1 MSNATAVAPERATK
15 ATSRAKAANFPAT
28 TPAPKTR
35 PELSEDDYR
44 AIAVGDQIFHLLSPI
59 TAGTLEQRYIPGYE
73 YISEACDH
81 AWDLT
86 RIDAEWT
93 EPGPAPTAATLIP
106 MVQANLHH
114 AMIEMLASTDTSHVP
129 LMYCVRLLVA
139 EALEIASRLCAAYQ
153 GLPET
158 RADMVALTDF
168 QLVEAGARQFRDRPS
183 PPIRRADGPT
193 DGQGPY
199 NHAQLCSIVTEIAS
213 VALTLD
219 RVLMLAQLPND
230 DWDTSVLIDTAQL
243 LARQLGGM
251 ADSAVDGQIIGTHDV
266 WNYGPNFAA
275 LGKAGAA

>member
-1 MSNATAVAPERATK
+1 MSNAIANTATRATK
-15 ATSRAKAANFPAT
+15 APLRAKAANSPVT
-28 TPAPKTR
+28 TPAPKAR
-35 PELSEDDYR
+35 PELSEDDHC
-44 AIAVGDQIFHLLSPI
+44 AIAVGTQIFYLLNPI
-59 TAGTLEQRYIPGYE
+59 TEGPFEQRYIPGYE

-81 AWDLT
+81 AWDLA
-86 RIDAEWT
+86 RIEEEWT
-93 EPGPAPTAATLIP
+93 EPGPAPTAASLIP

-114 AMIEMLASTDTSHVP
+114 AMIEMLASTDTSHAP

-139 EALEIASRLCAAYQ
+139 EALGIASRLCAAYQ

-193 DGQGPY
+193 DGKGPY
-199 NHAQLCSIVTEIAS
+199 NHAQLCAIITGIAE

-219 RVLMLAQLPND
+219 RVLMSAQVTED
-230 DWDTSVLIDTAQL
+230 SWDKSVLIDTAQL

-251 ADSAVDGQIIGTHDV
+251 ADSAVGGEMYGTHDV

>member
-1 MSNATAVAPERATK
+1 MTDFTAEAPVRATK
-15 ATSRAKAANFPAT
+15 APSRAKAAHSPAP
-28 TPAPKTR
+28 TPAPKMR
-35 PELSEDDYR
+35 PVLSEDDHR

-59 TAGTLEQRYIPGYE
+59 TAGTFEQRYIPGYE

-86 RIDAEWT
+86 RVEAEWN
-93 EPGPAPTAATLIP
+93 EPGPAPTAASLIP

-114 AMIEMLASTDTSHVP
+114 AMLEMLASTDTSHLP

-183 PPIRRADGPT
+183 PPIRRTEGPADGH
-193 DGQGPY
+193 GPY
-199 NHAQLCSIVTEIAS
+199 NHAQLRSIITGIAG
-213 VALTLD
+213 VAYTLD
-219 RVLMLAQLPND
+219 RVLMSAQVAEN
-230 DWDTSVLIDTAQL
+230 DWDISVLIDTAQL

-251 ADSAVDGQIIGTHDV
+251 ADSAVGGQIYGTHDT